1 MARTQILCSHLEG
14 HRVTWTG
21 RFKYVR
27 VTEIDNSAESA
38 INMLP
43 LFIGDWMRCLYGETY
58 PLCDPKNV
66 TMEEEELCRLKYLK
80 SITAT

>member
-27 VTEIDNSAESA
+27 VTDIDNSAESA

-43 LFIGDWMRCLYGETY
+43 FFIGDWMRCLYGSVEVGL
-58 PLCDPKNV
+58 PCLQPWQH
-66 TMEEEELCRLKYLK
+66 LHSRGGAL
-80 SITAT
+80 SP